1 MSSPISLRN
10 RVLFPVITAVVVPL
24 LILALLE
31 LLLRL
36 VGFGASQPLFVD
48 AKGMPGYLQANLAVI
63 ERYFPA
69 GSAPKV
75 SIDTIYFRQQKEPG
89 TLRVVVQGGSSAAGY
104 PYGRWAGLAG
114 MLQDRLENDLN
125 ERPIEV
131 ITTAMSAVN
140 SYTLLDFADEIT
152 AIEPDAVL
160 IYAGH
165 NEFVGVMGVGSALAG
180 DNSRGAKLLMLK
192 LRHLRLYQAWQR
204 LLAPVTVAPQEGAR
218 GTLMARAAAQQK
230 IPYQSDIYQQ
240 GLAQFE
246 GNMDLL
252 LAHYARAGIPVLIS
266 TLASNEHDQP
276 PFVGEPQ
283 IADKQWQPLW
293 NDYRGA
299 LEAGDWAQ
307 GRAALEALLAL
318 DDAANI
324 WYALG
329 QLEWQAGAH
338 DAARTAFVAAR
349 DRDQLRFRASA
360 EVNQLIRTLATAH
373 QATLVDGEAA
383 LRGACPHNIIDNSV
397 MLEHL
402 HPNGWGYFLLADA
415 FYQALQQHPQLGG
428 WQQLITRDQAWQE
441 KPLTAVDD
449 IIADYKIRVLKAD
462 YPFTKVKRDIPFP
475 TPTNVVEQIAAQY
488 QMGKLDWFKSQQ
500 SLLGHYR
507 SSGDSLNAL
516 RSARLLAQAFPS
528 QFGPNFAT
536 GALLLSRQD
545 GRRAV
550 RYLER
555 ALTSDPRNPEAWKA
569 LIFAHAQQGNKQL
582 AIAALER
589 AADYLAP
596 AERQQLQQ
604 RLASMP

>member
-1 MSSPISLRN
+1 MARSTSRTL
-10 RVLFPVITAVVVPL
+10 LLWTITLLSPL
-24 LILALLE
+24 LILGLLE

-36 VGFGASQPLFVD
+36 VGFGASQPLFVE

-69 GSAPKV
+69 ASAPKV

-89 TLRVVVQGGSSAAGY
+89 TLRIVVQGGSSAAGY

-114 MLQDRLENDLN
+114 MLQDRLENDLD

-140 SYTLLDFADEIT
+140 SYTLLDFADEIA

-204 LLAPVTVAPQEGAR
+204 LLAPVTVAPQDGAR

-230 IPYQSDIYQQ
+230 IPFGSDIYQQ
-240 GLAQFE
+240 GLEQFD

-252 LAHYARAGIPVLIS
+252 LGHYAKAGIPVLIS
-266 TLASNEHDQP
+266 TLASNERDQP
-276 PFVGEPQ
+276 PFAGDPQ
-283 IADKQWQPLW
+283 IADEQWQPLW
-293 NDYRGA
+293 ADYRSA
-299 LEAGDWAQ
+299 LEASDWEQ
-307 GRAALEALLAL
+307 GRSALQRLLQL

-329 QLEWQAGAH
+329 QLEWQAGSY
-338 DAARTAFVAAR
+338 DAARSAFQAAR
-349 DRDQLRFRASA
+349 DRDQLRFRASS
-360 EVNQLIRTLATAH
+360 ELNQKIRDLATRH
-373 QATLVDGEAA
+373 GATLVDGEAA
-383 LRGACPHNIIDNSV
+383 LRNACPHQIIDNSV

-428 WQQLITRDQAWQE
+428 WPLQISRDQAWQE

-449 IIADYKIRVLKAD
+449 FIASYKIRVLKAD
-462 YPFTKVKRDIPFP
+462 YPFAKVKRDIPFP
-475 TPTNVVEQIAAQY
+475 TPTNVVEQIAADY
-488 QMGKLDWFKSQQ
+488 QLGKLDWIKSQQ
-500 SLLGHYR
+500 SLLGPYR
-507 SSGDSLNAL
+507 NSGDSLNAL

-550 RYLER
+550 RYLQR
-555 ALTSDPRNPEAWKA
+555 ALAADSSNPEAWKA
-569 LIFAHAQQGNKQL
+569 LVFAYAQQGRKQD
-582 AIAALER
+582 AQEALQR
-589 AADYLAP
+589 AGDRIRP
-596 AERQQLQQ
+596 NERQQLQQ

>member
-1 MSSPISLRN
+1 MARSTSRTL
-10 RVLFPVITAVVVPL
+10 LLWTITLLSPL
-24 LILALLE
+24 LILGLLE

-36 VGFGASQPLFVD
+36 VGFGASQPLFIE

-69 GSAPKV
+69 GSAPNV

-89 TLRVVVQGGSSAAGY
+89 TLRIVVQGGSSAAGY

-114 MLQDRLENDLN
+114 MLQDRLENDLD

-140 SYTLLDFADEIT
+140 SYTLLDFADEIA

-165 NEFVGVMGVGSALAG
+165 NEFVGVMGAGSALAG
-180 DNSRGAKLLMLK
+180 DHSRGAKLLMLK

-218 GTLMARAAAQQK
+218 GTLMARAAVQQQ
-230 IPYQSDIYQQ
+230 IPYGSDIYQQ
-240 GLAQFE
+240 GLEQFN
-246 GNMDLL
+246 GNLELL
-252 LAHYARAGIPVLIS
+252 LGHYAKAGIPVLIS
-266 TLASNEHDQP
+266 TLASNERDQP
-276 PFVGEPQ
+276 PFAGEPQ
-283 IADKQWQPLW
+283 IADEQWQPLW
-293 NDYRGA
+293 AEYRNA
-299 LEAGDWAQ
+299 LETSDWAV
-307 GRAALEALLAL
+307 GRNALQRLLKL

-329 QLEWQAGAH
+329 QLEWQAGDY
-338 DAARTAFVAAR
+338 DAARSAFQAAR
-349 DRDQLRFRASA
+349 DRDQLRFRASG
-360 EVNQLIRTLATAH
+360 ELNQQIRDLANRH
-373 QATLVDGEAA
+373 GATLVDGESA
-383 LRGACPHNIIDNSV
+383 LRNACPHQIIDNSV

-415 FYQALQQHPQLGG
+415 FYQALQKHPTLGG
-428 WQQLITRDQAWQE
+428 WPTQISSDQAWQE
-441 KPLTAVDD
+441 KPLTAVDEF
-449 IIADYKIRVLKAD
+449 IASYKIRVLKAD
-462 YPFTKVKRDIPFP
+462 YPFAKVKRDIPFP
-475 TPTNVVEQIAAQY
+475 TPTNVVEQIAADY
-488 QMGKLDWFKSQQ
+488 QLGKLDWIKSQQ

-507 SSGDSLNAL
+507 NSGDSLNAL

-550 RYLER
+550 RYLQR
-555 ALTSDPRNPEAWKA
+555 ALAADGSNPEAWKA
-569 LIFAHAQQGNKQL
+569 LVFAHAQQGQKQQAQEVL
-582 AIAALER
+582 QR
-589 AADYLAP
+589 AGDRIRAN
-596 AERQQLQQ
+596 ERQQLQQ